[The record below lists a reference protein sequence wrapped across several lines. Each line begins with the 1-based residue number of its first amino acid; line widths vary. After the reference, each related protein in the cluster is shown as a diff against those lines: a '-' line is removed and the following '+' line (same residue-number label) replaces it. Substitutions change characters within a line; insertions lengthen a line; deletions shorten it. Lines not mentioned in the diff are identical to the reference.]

1 MLFAVIVYR
10 LAVVTALYH
19 VSNVTAKENARLITS
34 VTASLINLVVC
45 IVMGKVGLL
54 TCQWSLM

>member
-1 MLFAVIVYR
+1 VLAMLFAVIVYR

-19 VSNVTAKENARLITS
+19 VHNKTAKANARLITS

-45 IVMGKVGLL
+45 IILSKV
-54 TCQWSLM
+54 SK